1 MASLTIETINEIIL
15 LSGTEKNNF
24 KTFVETGTYLGET
37 TLSMI
42 DHFDKL
48 YTIELSENLYNRFNG
63 LDYDRNKII
72 SLLGDSSEI
81 IKNVIPDINEDV
93 IFWLDGH
100 FSSGETA
107 QGKKDCPLV
116 EEITHINE
124 LCKKSGI
131 IIIDDLRLFGTNV
144 AEDWSDITIESVI
157 EPIKDRLIKSFEHGD
172 RLVIYFN

>member
-1 MASLTIETINEIIL
+1 MASLTIETINEIIS
-15 LSGTEKNNF
+15 LSGIEKNNF
-24 KTFVETGTYLGET
+24 KTFVETGTYLGQT
-37 TLSMI
+37 TLSVI

-48 YTIELSENLYNRFNG
+48 
-63 LDYDRNKII
+63 
-72 SLLGDSSEI
+72 GDSSDI
-81 IKNVIPDINEDV
+81 IKNILPDINENV

-107 QGKKDCPLV
+107 QGKKDCPLI

-124 LCKKSGI
+124 LCKKDGI

-157 EPIKDRLIKSFEHGD
+157 EPIKNRLITSFELED
-172 RLVIYFN
+172 RLVIYFK